1 MPELLLLLLPV
12 AAFSGWLVGR
22 RQRGRGTDQSGSAG
36 QLPPAYF
43 QGLNYLLN
51 EQPDKAIEAFTRLVE
66 VDADTVETHL
76 ALGNLFRRRGEV
88 DRAIR
93 VHQNLLA
100 RPALDRDKRAYA
112 LLELGR
118 DYMRAGLLD
127 RAESLFREVVELDEH
142 AETALRCLLDIYQ
155 QEKEWESAVDVA
167 ERLADRTGAAYQ
179 REIAQFCCEQGD
191 QAWRLGTIETAR
203 EGYKRALRYDG
214 RCVRATIALGD
225 LAFETGQ
232 LQVAKRAYKRIPRQD
247 KEYLPEVLDRLEHCY
262 REEGRENAFRRYLE
276 AVLDDYEGT
285 VVAIKLSELIADRDG
300 RRSAVDFLAG
310 QLRQRPSVRGLNQ
323 LVELSLDDAEA
334 DERRQRDLRVLRELL
349 MGIMGDRAAYHCG
362 DCGFESR
369 RLHWQCPSCRRW
381 GTIKPVKG
389 VRGE

>member
-1 MPELLLLLLPV
+1 MPELLLLLLPL

-22 RQRGRGTDQSGSAG
+22 RQWRSRSDQSGQARD
-36 QLPPAYF
+36 LPPAYF

-100 RPALDRDKRAYA
+100 RPALDRGKRAYA

-118 DYMRAGLLD
+118 DYMRGGLLD
-127 RAESLFREVVELDEH
+127 RAEALFREVVELDEH

-155 QEKEWESAVDVA
+155 QEKEWESAIDVA
-167 ERLADRTGAAYQ
+167 ERLADRTGAPLH

-191 QAWRLGTIETAR
+191 QAWRQGAIDSAR
-203 EGYKRALRYDG
+203 EGYKRAQRYDG
-214 RCVRATIALGD
+214 RCVRASIALGD
-225 LAFETGQ
+225 LALDGGQ
-232 LQVAKRAYKRIPRQD
+232 LQAAKRAYKRLARQD
-247 KEYLPEVLDRLEHCY
+247 IEYLPEVLDRLERCY
-262 REEGRENAFRRYLE
+262 GAEARENAFRRYLE
-276 AVLDDYEGT
+276 AVLDDYDGT
-285 VVAIKLSELIADRDG
+285 AVAIKLSELIADHDG
-300 RRSAVDFLAG
+300 RRSAVDFLAA
-310 QLRQRPSVRGLNQ
+310 QLRRRPSVRGLNQ
-323 LVELSLDDAEA
+323 LVELSLDED
-334 DERRQRDLRVLRELL
+334 DTDQRRQRDLRVLHELL
-349 MGIMGDRAAYHCG
+349 MGLMENRGPYRCG
-362 DCGFESR
+362 DCGFEPQY
-369 RLHWQCPSCRRW
+369 LHWQCPSCRRW

-389 VRGE
+389 IRGD